1 MIFQLKGTP
10 EFCISTSKFI
20 FFYNMDESGIPD
32 LQNVM
37 ANYMGCSQTMFG
49 HSKKSAITYKVNEN
63 SFEIFQRKF
72 LHNLR
77 ICVNSQN
84 MEGAKAI
91 EVASMGKIF
100 VTNVNVIDVFSN
112 KTFRKLFTIPIPLLK
127 DEAREPNEIIGI
139 QGSPDEKWIAIV
151 TGKNLSVLFRLSSVG
166 KQN

>member
-1 MIFQLKGTP
+1 
-10 EFCISTSKFI
+10 
-20 FFYNMDESGIPD
+20 
-32 LQNVM
+32 
-37 ANYMGCSQTMFG
+37 
-49 HSKKSAITYKVNEN
+49 
-63 SFEIFQRKF
+63 
-72 LHNLR
+72 
-77 ICVNSQN
+77 

-151 TGKNLSVLFRLSSVG
+151 TGKNLIMDEQ
-166 KQN
+166 KQNQLFIFKKQPKSKSNND